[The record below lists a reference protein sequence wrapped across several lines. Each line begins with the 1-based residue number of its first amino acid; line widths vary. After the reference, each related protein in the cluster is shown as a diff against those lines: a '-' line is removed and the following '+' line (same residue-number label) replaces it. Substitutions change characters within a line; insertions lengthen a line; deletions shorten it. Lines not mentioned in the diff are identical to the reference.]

1 MVAAS
6 YGSSAATSFG
16 GVPFAPAD
24 RASGQWSAPAP
35 ALPRMPVPPPPAV
48 LPWAEQ
54 QRRVGSVQEGTEL
67 LPPDAYD
74 VAAVSGGAGA
84 WPSLPAWPPRQASL
98 PQQAAPPLPAGASMA
113 SSSTTTDPGSL
124 GALQWAAYQSAVVH
138 QADMQLVTAG
148 LAAAGRLGL
157 LPGAAR
163 QQAPTASQPAWH
175 GGPSAQRAHQQA
187 PGPHIGAVAPAQH
200 DMPDLPSEAQLL
212 SLADEPSE

>member
-1 MVAAS
+1 MAAAS

-16 GVPFAPAD
+16 GMPFTPAD
-24 RASGQWSAPAP
+24 RASVQWSAPAP
-35 ALPRMPVPPPPAV
+35 PLPRMPVPPPPAV
-48 LPWAEQ
+48 FPWAEQ
-54 QRRVGSVQEGTEL
+54 QRSASSVPQGAQL

-74 VAAVSGGAGA
+74 VAAISGGAGA
-84 WPSLPAWPPRQASL
+84 WPPLPGWPPRQASL

-124 GALQWAAYQSAVVH
+124 GALQWAAYQSALVH

-175 GGPSAQRAHQQA
+175 GGPSAQRGHQQV
-187 PGPHIGAVAPAQH
+187 PGAAVAPAQH

-212 SLADEPSE
+212 SLADEPSA